1 VPGPRARL
9 QLGQLKLD
17 EWYSIGQIAHGAA
30 LNVTVWSYVDQ
41 LNLCVLADP
50 KVLDDAWRLVDHFE
64 ASLVELE
71 TAARGRATAN

>member
-1 VPGPRARL
+1 VAT
-9 QLGQLKLD
+9 
-17 EWYSIGQIAHGAA
+17 IGAVGAT

-41 LNLCVLADP
+41 FNLSILSDP

-71 TAARGRATAN
+71 AAAQGA